1 MIDMNEE
8 HHVNE
13 TGQGDGRW
21 QDAFNDDPELAN
33 SPVLETFKTQ
43 GDAMKGLVELKA
55 YQGRSTAMVKPDAT
69 PEEKAAFVEKLRH
82 AGVDITYMP
91 NAEDPDDVAR
101 FWHEQGVPKDGAY
114 TLPEG
119 TDLAG
124 LPQEGVDAAIHLSN
138 ELGHTAKQHEGFVA
152 ALNKYNLEVN
162 ANSERDMT
170 ATDEQLTKILGDARP
185 ALEAAVSDAVT
196 KHQHPDMPAEPFTPA
211 QELVVINLM
220 KSISLDP
227 QSFEQIN
234 NPDTGPTPAEIRA
247 KQSDLFQTLTKHG
260 GRDLGGRRK
269 SLQAEYEKTFA
280 DLAKYK

>member
-13 TGQGDGRW
+13 TTNTDGRW

-69 PEEKAAFVEKLRH
+69 TEEKAAFVEKLRN

-91 NAEDPDDVAR
+91 NAEDPDDMAR
-101 FWHEQGVPKDGAY
+101 FWEEQGVPKDGAY
-114 TLPEG
+114 TLPED

-124 LPQEGVDAAIHLSN
+124 LPQEGVDAAINLSK
-138 ELGHTAKQHEGFVA
+138 EMGHTAKQHEIFVN
-152 ALNKYNLEVN
+152 ALNKYNVETN
-162 ANSERDMT
+162 TTNQAAMT

-185 ALEAAVSDAVT
+185 ALESVLAEAVT
-196 KHQHPDMPAEPFTPA
+196 KHQHSDMPAEPFTPG
-211 QELVVINLM
+211 QELFVINLM
-220 KSISLDP
+220 KSISEDP
-227 QSFEQIN
+227 QSFEQVN
-234 NPDTGPTPAEIRA
+234 NPETGPTPAEIRA
-247 KQSDLFQTLTKHG
+247 RQSDLFTTLTKHG

-269 SLQAEYEKTFA
+269 ALQAEYEKTFD

>member
-13 TGQGDGRW
+13 TGQADGRW

-43 GDAMKGLVELKA
+43 GDALKGLVELKA
-55 YQGRSTAMVKPDAT
+55 YQGRSTAMVKPDASA
-69 PEEKAAFVEKLRH
+69 EEKAAFVEKLRN
-82 AGVDITYMP
+82 AGVDVTYMP

-119 TDLAG
+119 TNLDG
-124 LPQEGVDAAIHLSN
+124 LPQEGVDATIKLSTD
-138 ELGHTAKQHEGFVA
+138 LGHTAKQHEGFVNA
-152 ALNKYNLEVN
+152 INKYNVEIN
-162 ANSERDMT
+162 ANNELE
-170 ATDEQLTKILGDARP
+170 ATKADENLTKILGDARP
-185 ALEAAVSDAVT
+185 ALESVVSEAIA
-196 KHQHPDMPAEPFTPA
+196 KHQHPDMPAEKLTAA
-211 QELVVINLM
+211 QELFVINLI
-220 KSISLDP
+220 KSISVDP

-234 NPDTGPTPAEIRA
+234 NPNTGPTPAEIRA
-247 KQSDLFQTLTKHG
+247 KQADLFTTLTKHG

-269 SLQAEYEKTFA
+269 ALQAEYEKTFA
-280 DLAKYK
+280 DLAKFK